1 MSFNH
6 NCNKT
11 CCDHQEAAA
20 EDAASWSLY
29 AKIDTQNIQCLNEE
43 VDGSCKKIFR
53 PWDDRLN
60 RAYEVKSDVDQELLF
75 NIP

>member
-11 CCDHQEAAA
+11 CCDHADAGA
-20 EDAASWSLY
+20 EDAASWSLFS
-29 AKIDTQNIQCLNEE
+29 KIDTQNLQCLNEE

-53 PWDDRLN
+53 SWDDRLN
-60 RAYEVKSDVDQELLF
+60 RDYEVRSDADQELLF